1 MSNFKKVMMAAA
13 GGAVPAKYLVTYQG
27 TGKIWD
33 IQNNYADVTSTFL
46 PSATTSAAG
55 SHERLW
61 HGWQDNG
68 YKSKWIGFG
77 GWGRYSAIGGAIW
90 DISNSSSQWG
100 GYNNYDGIVFNFGG
114 GGGASVNRVVPHAN
128 SGNHFYFRVDD
139 IFEIGINS
147 ITSPSSSN
155 VSSVPST
162 FNTTSYQAATWGDY
176 IVYTQGAAQNF
187 LHLASFNN
195 STGAISNITSDN
207 TIGQGDTDK
216 TPAISKSGN
225 VIAMANNYPITTIA
239 SGGAIK
245 VWDQYNIT
253 EYNGSTKVLQGNY
266 TALDFSG
273 IGSALSGYAPI
284 EALAISDDDRWIAAS
299 YRLTSSPYYGV
310 RLWDRNNSYSTTDI
324 TVPAGTGTN
333 ARPTDI
339 VFYPDNDTFFMTG
352 YSQACNLECS
362 ASQGTYTRNFSSFGA
377 NAESKMSSAFGCT
390 VLAEDWFDGLY

>member
-13 GGAVPAKYLVTYQG
+13 GGSVPAKYLVTYQS

-33 IQNNYADVTSTFL
+33 IQNNYADVTSTFK

-55 SHERLW
+55 SHERLF

-90 DISNSSSQWG
+90 DISNSSSQWS
-100 GYNNYDGIVFNFGG
+100 GYNNYDGTVYVFGG
-114 GGGASVNRVVPHAN
+114 GGGASVNRIVPHAN
-128 SGNHFYFRVDD
+128 SGNHFYFRCDD

-147 ITSPSSSN
+147 ILSPSSTN

-162 FNTTSYQAATWGDY
+162 LNTTSYQAATWGDY
-176 IVYTQGAAQNF
+176 IVYTQGAAQNH
-187 LHLASFNN
+187 LHLASFNS
-195 STGAISNITSDN
+195 STGAIANITSDN
-207 TIGQGDTDK
+207 TIANGGTDK

-225 VIAMANNYPITTIA
+225 VIAYPNDTMNRTIA
-239 SGGAIK
+239 NGGAIK

-266 TALDFSG
+266 TSLDFSG
-273 IGSALSGYAPI
+273 AGTLNSGQPI
-284 EALAISDDDRWIAAS
+284 EALAISDDDRWIAAG
-299 YRLTSSPYYGV
+299 YRLSFSPYYGV
-310 RLWDRNNSYSTTDI
+310 RLWDRNNSYAITDV
-324 TVPAGTGTN
+324 TVPAGSGTN
-333 ARPTDI
+333 ARPIDI
-339 VFYPDNDTFFMTG
+339 VFYPDNDTFFMSG
-352 YSQACNLECS
+352 YINAPNILCS

-377 NAESKMSSAFGCT
+377 NAESKMSSSFGCT
-390 VLAEDWFDGLY
+390 VLPEDWFDGLY